1 MTNDEIRAFLR
12 QLDNAEVDVNAWE
25 AEFIASNLTRE
36 NFSGKQR
43 EIVQKLRD
51 RYGRRI
57 GFD

>member
-12 QLDNAEVDVNAWE
+12 QLNNAEVDVNAWE

>member
-12 QLDNAEVDVNAWE
+12 QLNNAEVDVNAWE

-43 EIVQKLRD
+43 EIEQKLRD